1 MSKERVRLR
10 AKKLADGSQSLYLD
24 IYDGGK
30 RSYEFLRLYLTPET
44 SRQAKERN
52 KATLA
57 MAEQVRTQRE
67 YDLQRG
73 RLAIVDRKAE
83 LFAYYD
89 QQTAKRHGS
98 SASVWKAVRRWLER
112 YERNQRVRIADI
124 TPAWCED
131 FVALLTANLAEASAW
146 NYTSH
151 VAACFNAAVRDGII
165 ARSPMEGVQRP
176 RPHCRERLFLT
187 LDELQKIAA
196 VKCTTETSDRFRR
209 AFLFSCFTGLRFSD
223 VASIT
228 WEQVSVYRGRT
239 RITFSQRKTKERQ
252 YLDLNAQAVAMMG
265 APSDG
270 CVFDIGSIR
279 GARPLFMRRLLR
291 AAGIDRPITFHCA
304 RHTFAVTLLAQGV
317 DLYTVSKLLGHA
329 NITTTQVYAK
339 VIDESKRAAVDAFPS
354 VTNG

>member
-1 MSKERVRLR
+1 MSKERVRVR
-10 AKKLADGSQSLYLD
+10 AKQLADGSRSLYLD
-24 IYDGGK
+24 IYDGGR

-44 SRQAKERN
+44 TRQAKERN
-52 KATLA
+52 KATMA

-98 SASVWKAVRRWLER
+98 SASVWKAVRNWLER
-112 YERNQRVRIADI
+112 HEPNQRVRIADI
-124 TPAWCED
+124 TPAWCEG
-131 FVALLTANLAEASAW
+131 FIALLTANLAEATAW
-146 NYTSH
+146 NYVTHLS
-151 VAACFNAAVRDGII
+151 ACFNAAVREGII
-165 ARSPMEGVQRP
+165 ARSPMDGVQRP

-196 VKCTTETSDRFRR
+196 VKCPTETSDRFRR
-209 AFLFSCFTGLRFSD
+209 AFLFACFTGLRFSD
-223 VASIT
+223 VAAIT
-228 WEQVSVYRGRT
+228 WEQVSTFQGRT
-239 RITFSQRKTKERQ
+239 RITFAQRKTHERQ
-252 YLDLNAQAVAMMG
+252 YLDLSEQAVAMMG
-265 APSDG
+265 EPSAG
-270 CVFDIGSIR
+270 RIF
-279 GARPLFMRRLLR
+279 PLSLLAYTRSWHMRRLLR
-291 AAGIDRPITFHCA
+291 AAGIDRPVTFHCA

-329 NITTTQVYAK
+329 NIATTQVYAK
-339 VIDESKRAAVDAFPS
+339 VIDESKRAAVDAFPR